1 MTRTAAIALTIL
13 FTLAGA
19 GCATRA
25 SEPGMLDDA
34 ALAAYAA
41 KPFDK
46 QAMMGRTVELGR
58 NHGLPVVAEFPCSD
72 VCPQYTVR
80 IIHYRLPEGADCA
93 SAGGVEKTVGV
104 PVAIA
109 VLPKTFCVPK
119 ALAASGGYDSRQ
131 THGR

>member
-1 MTRTAAIALTIL
+1 MSRIALAAAAILL
-13 FTLAGA
+13 TLAGA

-34 ALAAYAA
+34 TLAAYAA
-41 KPFDK
+41 KSFDK
-46 QAMMGRTVELGR
+46 RAMMGQTVELGR
-58 NHGLPVVAEFPCSD
+58 HQGIPVVAEFRCGD

-80 IIHYRLPEGADCA
+80 IIHYRLPEGVDCA
-93 SAGGVEKTVGV
+93 HAGGVEKTVAV

-119 ALAASGGYDSRQ
+119 TLAASGSYYTR
-131 THGR
+131 

>member
-1 MTRTAAIALTIL
+1 MPRTTTAVLILL

-25 SEPGMLDDA
+25 SEPGALDDA

-46 QAMMGRTVELGR
+46 HASMGQTVELGR
-58 NHGLPVVAEFPCSD
+58 NHGLPVVAEFPCAD

-93 SAGGVEKTVGV
+93 GVGGVEKTVAV

-109 VLPKTFCVPK
+109 VLPRTFCVPK
-119 ALAASGGYDSRQ
+119 ALVESGSYYTR
-131 THGR
+131 